1 MCDSIIASFR
11 LPNLYIREYARV
23 YVRVS
28 VPVLL
33 YVYIY
38 IYKHMYTY
46 VYIYIHICIYIY
58 IYIYNIYICKLSM
71 APFESSLECLRGYAL
86 SATLTA
92 ANSHSPARM
101 QLNSLAKSH

>member
-1 MCDSIIASFR
+1 M
-11 LPNLYIREYARV
+11 
-23 YVRVS
+23 
-28 VPVLL
+28 
-33 YVYIY
+33 YIY
-38 IYKHMYTY
+38 IYINICTHM
-46 VYIYIHICIYIY
+46 YIYIYIYVYIYIY